1 MIFQEYCLYLLW
13 YFFFRFRVKDYIAG
27 GLSSKIKDPDGGIHL
42 AKAKASLGLME
53 EINAKKL
60 KENFPVDGFTE
71 DLNILPAISFGTIW
85 RYMIEES
92 DAKKQLSTAKPL
104 VKGYNFFK
112 SGHVLSI
119 KCRESDGKFYI
130 KSQVL
135 PSMKK
140 TVLYNCYIVLNKCG
154 KVMTAYDGCPAGI
167 DGRCNHVTSTLFALE
182 EFFKQSKAPV
192 NPSLTPAISCTSK
205 PCVWNVPRKRKVD
218 NLPISQAKF
227 RKHQHGKPH
236 KSEDNALP
244 STRDVRAPHQ
254 QNPSLNTDASNLLH
268 HVKEIEKKTGKKM
281 ALSLILPQKTLEENK
296 ERISVE
302 HNYCTPLTPI
312 EPVETE
318 GNISTVST
326 ELLSPVKCHPVSLE
340 EIKERCIKLKK
351 RLFVDEKDVD
361 RIEKETV
368 GQSANENWNLHRKIR
383 ITASKC
389 HRIATLQ
396 ATTSPTKAIEEV
408 LHYKQI
414 PQTRAMKEGLSR
426 EGAVI
431 AEYIKSKKLDNQNV
445 IVQPCGLFIS
455 KSHNYLAASPD
466 GLVYNADSTELNSSG
481 LVEIK
486 IVFLKENETLYQA
499 LVRKR
504 IFLPGSTDGHLVI
517 NQKHK
522 YHYQVQQQM
531 FVAQKSW
538 VDLVVKGVKDL
549 PDRSIVDT
557 DGVFISTV
565 NFNREF
571 WTSVLPKLEAFYNEH
586 ILVELAYPRVKFGLS
601 RLDLRGC

>member
-1 MIFQEYCLYLLW
+1 
-13 YFFFRFRVKDYIAG
+13 
-27 GLSSKIKDPDGGIHL
+27 
-42 AKAKASLGLME
+42 
-53 EINAKKL
+53 
-60 KENFPVDGFTE
+60 
-71 DLNILPAISFGTIW
+71 
-85 RYMIEES
+85 MIEES

-104 VKGYNFFK
+104 IKGYNFFK

-119 KCRESDGKFYI
+119 KCRESDGKFYV

-140 TVLYNCYIVLNKCG
+140 TVLYNCYIVFNKCG
-154 KVMTAYDGCPAGI
+154 SVMTAFDGCPAGI

-192 NPSLTPAISCTSK
+192 NPSLTPATSCTSK
-205 PCVWNVPRKRKVD
+205 PCVWNVPRKRKID
-218 NLPISQAKF
+218 NLPIAQVKF
-227 RKHQHGKPH
+227 RKHQHGKPC
-236 KSEDNALP
+236 KSEDKALP
-244 STRDVRAPHQ
+244 STRDVRAAHQ
-254 QNPSLNTDASNLLH
+254 QNPNANTDVSNLLH
-268 HVKEIEKKTGKKM
+268 CVKEIEKKTGKKM
-281 ALSLILPQKTLEENK
+281 TLSLILPQKTLEEDK

-312 EPVETE
+312 EPE
-318 GNISTVST
+318 GNSSTVST

-340 EIKERCIKLKK
+340 EIKERCIKLKQ

-368 GQSANENWNLHRKIR
+368 GQSANANWNLHRKIR

-396 ATTSPTKAIEEV
+396 ATTSPTKAIGEV

-426 EGAVI
+426 EDAVI

-445 IVQPCGLFIS
+445 IVQACGLFIS

-466 GLVYNADSTELNSSG
+466 GLVYNADSTGPNSSG

-499 LVRKR
+499 LIRKR

-522 YHYQVQQQM
+522 YHHQVQQLM
-531 FVAQKSW
+531 FVTQKSW
-538 VDLVVKGVKDL
+538 VDLVVKGVKYL

-557 DGVFISTV
+557 EGVFISTV
-565 NFNREF
+565 NFNPGF
-571 WTSVLPKLEAFYNEH
+571 WSSVLPKLEAFYNEH

>member
-1 MIFQEYCLYLLW
+1 MFCLLC
-13 YFFFRFRVKDYIAG
+13 FRVKDYIAG

-42 AKAKASLGLME
+42 AKAKADLGLME

-119 KCRESDGKFYI
+119 KCRESDGKFYV

-140 TVLYNCYIVLNKCG
+140 TVLYNCFIVFNKDG
-154 KVMTAYDGCPAGI
+154 SVVTAYDGCPAGV
-167 DGRCNHVTSTLFALE
+167 DGRCNHVTSTLFAPE

-192 NPSLTPAISCTSK
+192 NPSLTPALSCTSK
-205 PCVWNVPRKRKVD
+205 PCAWNVPRKRKID
-218 NLPISQAKF
+218 NLPIAKAKF
-227 RKHQHGKPH
+227 KKHQHGKLS
-236 KSEDNALP
+236 KSEDKSPP

-254 QNPSLNTDASNLLH
+254 QYPNTNTDMYNLLH
-268 HVKEIEKKTGKKM
+268 RVKEIENKTGKKM

-296 ERISVE
+296 ETILVE
-302 HNYCTPLTPI
+302 HNYCTPLTHI
-312 EPVETE
+312 EPVEPE
-318 GNISTVST
+318 QGNGSPVST

-340 EIKERCIKLKK
+340 EIKERCIKVKK
-351 RLFVDEKDVD
+351 RLFADEKDVD
-361 RIEKETV
+361 QIEKETM
-368 GQSANENWNLHRKIR
+368 GQSVNENWNLHRKIR

-396 ATTSPTKAIEEV
+396 ATTSPTKAISEV

-414 PQTRAMKEGLSR
+414 PQTIYMKEGLSR

-431 AEYIKSKKLDNQNV
+431 AEYIKSRKLNNQNV
-445 IVQPCGLFIS
+445 LVKPCGLFIS
-455 KSHNYLAASPD
+455 KSHNFLAASPD
-466 GLVYNADSTELNSSG
+466 GLVYNADSTEPSSSG
-481 LVEIK
+481 LIEIK
-486 IVFLKENETLYQA
+486 LVFLKENETLHDG
-499 LVRKR
+499 LIRKR
-504 IFLPGSTDGHLVI
+504 IFLPGSTDGQLVI

-522 YHYQVQQQM
+522 YHYQVQQQL
-531 FVAQKSW
+531 FVTEKSW
-538 VDLVVKGVKDL
+538 VDLVIKGVKEL
-549 PDRSIVDT
+549 TDRSFVDIE
-557 DGVFISTV
+557 GVFISTV
-565 NFNREF
+565 NFDRKF
-571 WTSVLPKLEAFYNEH
+571 WSSVLPKLEAFYNEH
-586 ILVELAYPRVKFGLS
+586 ILVELAYPRVKYGLS
-601 RLDLRGC
+601 RFDMRGC

>member
-1 MIFQEYCLYLLW
+1 MWL
-13 YFFFRFRVKDYIAG
+13 FFRCRVKDYIAG
-27 GLSSKIKDPDGGIHL
+27 GLSSKIKDPNGGIHL

-53 EINAKKL
+53 EINSKEL
-60 KENFPVDGFTE
+60 KEFFPVDGFTE
-71 DLNILPAISFGTIW
+71 DLTILPAISFGTKW

-92 DAKKQLSTAKPL
+92 DAKRQLSTAKPL
-104 VKGYNFFK
+104 VKLFNFFK
-112 SGHVLSI
+112 SGHVLRV
-119 KCRESDGKFYI
+119 KCRESNGKFYV

-140 TVLYNCYIVLNKCG
+140 TVLYNCYIVFNKCG
-154 KVMTAYDGCPAGI
+154 SVITAYDGCPAGI

-182 EFFKQSKAPV
+182 EIFKQSNTPV
-192 NPSLTPAISCTSK
+192 NPLTSAISCASK
-205 PCVWNVPRKRKVD
+205 PCVWNVPRKRKID
-218 NLPISQAKF
+218 NLPIAQVKF
-227 RKHQHGKPH
+227 RKHQHGKPF
-236 KSEDNALP
+236 KIEDKALP
-244 STRDVRAPHQ
+244 STRDVRAKHQ
-254 QNPSLNTDASNLLH
+254 QDPISNTDVSNLLH

-281 ALSLILPQKTLEENK
+281 ALSLILPQKTLEEDK

-312 EPVETE
+312 DPVEPE
-318 GNISTVST
+318 GNGSTVST
-326 ELLSPVKCHPVSLE
+326 ELLSPVKCHPVSWE
-340 EIKERCIKLKK
+340 EIKERCIKLKQ
-351 RLFVDEKDVD
+351 RLFVNEKDVD

-396 ATTSPTKAIEEV
+396 ATTSPTKAIGEV

-426 EGAVI
+426 EDAVI
-431 AEYIKSKKLDNQNV
+431 AEYIESKKLDNQNV

-455 KSHNYLAASPD
+455 KCHNYLAASPD
-466 GLVYNADSTELNSSG
+466 GLIYIADSTGINSSG
-481 LVEIK
+481 LIEIK

-499 LVRKR
+499 LIRKR
-504 IFLPGSTDGHLVI
+504 IFLPGSGDGHLVI

-531 FVAQKSW
+531 FVTQKPW
-538 VDLVVKGVKDL
+538 VDLVVKEVKDL

-557 DGVFISTV
+557 GGLFISTV
-565 NFNREF
+565 NFNSEF
-571 WTSVLPKLEAFYNEH
+571 WSSVLPKLEAFYNEH